1 MNEAAM
7 TLEGWYAAHDFRTIN
22 WPAWKA
28 QMKKYVLLRW
38 TS

>member
-7 TLEGWYAAHDFRTIN
+7 TLEGWYAPHDFRTIN
-22 WPAWKA
+22 WPAWKVA
-28 QMKKYVLLRW
+28 DEEVRALRW